1 MRLEYLQAVAPSALL
16 RQVTHELSPL
26 GVKRGYVV
34 LVVFEKY
41 FPPQPQKRVP
51 VIVCVWTLKGVGGGL
66 DGAVVVG
73 SGNISPSGNFLA
85 FSDTAHLQSHF
96 FVVLLRSTAGSAPRP
111 GWPARRHSSLVL
123 ADLLYLL
130 SPTSLTSKEP

>member
-1 MRLEYLQAVAPSALL
+1 LYVL
-16 RQVTHELSPL
+16 
-26 GVKRGYVV
+26 VV
-34 LVVFEKY
+34 LVFTVFG
-41 FPPQPQKRVP
+41 FALGVVVFLDSVTNVRG
-51 VIVCVWTLKGVGGGL
+51 IVCVWTLKGGGGGGL
-66 DGAVVVG
+66 DGAGVVG